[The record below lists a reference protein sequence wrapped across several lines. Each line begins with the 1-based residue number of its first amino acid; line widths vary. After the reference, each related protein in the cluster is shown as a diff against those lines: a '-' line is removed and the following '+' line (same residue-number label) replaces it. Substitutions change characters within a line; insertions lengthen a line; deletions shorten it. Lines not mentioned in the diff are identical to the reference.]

1 MNNKLDAKKSRQK
14 VYDLQKISPKK
25 VAERLRMAFDTQTK
39 RTEKRDTTSNEVLRE
54 GYSYSWDEVSDELGL
69 SYSVVKSWESSG
81 SIPAKHIAKL
91 SAILNVSEQFF
102 SGGKLNLWQA
112 TADPN
117 NNNMTRVVSIN
128 DEDPISETV
137 ITIPIQKP
145 ELLASNL
152 GALDSEGNGL
162 SYDSLIKALTTDYF
176 ENRSTS
182 TFTVKDP
189 EHPRIPTWGFLL
201 TTEKFQKS
209 GLPKGTE
216 VLFSHKILPRHGDFV
231 SYLTKIKG
239 MFQVVSGFIFFEGG
253 DVSSE
258 AHDFDSTQ
266 AYNYLATLPIILSSN
281 PVSIS
286 SDAIH
291 IPASEFFAET
301 NTWNYARRY
310 LGVMVKKN
318 QWIHLTSVL
327 AQSDIIERSKVF
339 DSMLSTAS
347 STSPGKMLDLSPST
361 VAGVKKTVR
370 DWDND
375 PIL

>member
-1 MNNKLDAKKSRQK
+1 MNNKLDAQKSRQK

-25 VAERLRMAFDTQTK
+25 VAERLRMAFDTQIK
-39 RTEKRDTTSNEVLRE
+39 RTEKRDTTSNELLRE
-54 GYSYSWDEVSDELGL
+54 GYSYGWDEIAEELGIT
-69 SYSVVKSWESSG
+69 YSVVKSWETSG
-81 SIPAKHIAKL
+81 NVPAKHIAKL

-112 TADPN
+112 TADPT

-128 DEDPISETV
+128 DDDPVTETV

-152 GALDSEGNGL
+152 GVQDSEGNGL
-162 SYDSLIKALTTDYF
+162 SYSGLVKALTTDYF
-176 ENRSTS
+176 ESRSTS

-189 EHPRIPTWGFLL
+189 EHPRIPTWGFLI
-201 TTEKFQKS
+201 TTEKFTQS
-209 GLPKGTE
+209 GLLKGTE
-216 VLFSHKILPRHGDFV
+216 VLLSHKILPRHGDFV

-239 MFQVVSGFIFFEGG
+239 MFQVVSGYIFFEGG

-258 AHDFDSTQ
+258 AHDFDATY
-266 AYNYLATLPIILSSN
+266 AYNYLATLPIVLSSN
-281 PVSIS
+281 PLSIS
-286 SDAIH
+286 SDSIH
-291 IPASEFFAET
+291 IPASEFFPES

-318 QWIHLTSVL
+318 QWTHLTSVL
-327 AQSDIIERSKVF
+327 AQTDIIERSKVF
-339 DSMLSTAS
+339 DSMLTTAS

-361 VAGVKKTVR
+361 VSGSTKR
-370 DWDND
+370 DYSRD